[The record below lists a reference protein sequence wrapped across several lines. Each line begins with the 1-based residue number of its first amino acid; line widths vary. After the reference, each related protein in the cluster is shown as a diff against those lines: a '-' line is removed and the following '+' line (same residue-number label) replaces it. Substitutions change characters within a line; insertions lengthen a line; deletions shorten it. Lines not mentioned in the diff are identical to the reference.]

1 MKTKIA
7 SLLLAAVL
15 AVPGFADARETL
27 IMTCYGGAYQNFF
40 ETEIIPEFTKNHD
53 CEIKLAIG
61 LAKDWLAEMRAS
73 GKDKA
78 PYDVVMM
85 NEIWANQMRL
95 EGYFDPFDETK
106 LPHLK
111 DALITFKDKN
121 DKTCGVIGVIQPAGI
136 AYLTDKV
143 SNPPKSWKDLWKPE
157 YKNKLGLYTA
167 TNAMGGQF
175 LLTVGDVWFNDQKQT
190 SKAIDKINEL
200 KPFKLSEFSGDMEKQ
215 LTLGEVEIGVLD
227 TPAIARL
234 MKAGVKI
241 GWSEPAE
248 HMLMFEQVFSVH
260 TGSEHK
266 ALAHEWID
274 YLLTPEVQAKFV
286 RRFYTTPCTRGVEVP
301 EDLKPYIPVGP
312 DGVSRIKAFDWAF
325 FNATKSRIIREWN
338 QKIAR

>member
-1 MKTKIA
+1 MKAKLA
-7 SLLLAAVL
+7 SLLLAATLLVPSL
-15 AVPGFADARETL
+15 AQARETL
-27 IMTCYGGAYQNFF
+27 VMTCYGGAYQSFF
-40 ETEIIPEFTKNHD
+40 ESEIIPEFSKKYD
-53 CEIKLAIG
+53 CDIKLAIG

-95 EGYFDPFDETK
+95 EGYFAPLDESK
-106 LPHLK
+106 IPHMK
-111 DALITFKDKN
+111 DAFVVFKDKKGAN
-121 DKTCGVIGVIQPAGI
+121 SGIIGVIQPAGI

-167 TNAMGGQF
+167 TNSMGGEF
-175 LLTVGDVWFNDQKQT
+175 LLTVGDVWFGDQKQT
-190 SKAIDKINEL
+190 SKAIDKIKEL

-234 MKAGVKI
+234 KKAGVKI

-248 HMLMFEQVFSVH
+248 HMIMFEQVFSVH
-260 TGSEHK
+260 TGSKHK
-266 ALAHEWID
+266 ELAHAWIN
-274 YLLTPEVQAKFV
+274 YLLSPEIQTKFV
-286 RRFYTTPCTRGVEVP
+286 RRFYTTPCTKGVEVP
-301 EDLKPYIPVGP
+301 EDLKEYIPVGP
-312 DGVSRIKAFDWAF
+312 DGVSRIKVFDWEY
-325 FNATKSRIIREWN
+325 FNANKSRIIREWN